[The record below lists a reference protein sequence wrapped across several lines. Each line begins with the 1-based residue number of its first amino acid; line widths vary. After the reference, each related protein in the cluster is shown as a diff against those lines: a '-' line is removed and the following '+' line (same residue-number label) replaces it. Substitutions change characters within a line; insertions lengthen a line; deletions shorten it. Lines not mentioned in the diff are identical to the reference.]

1 MRDRE
6 RLVESIG
13 QCCAKNL
20 NLTNLLEFEKL
31 ILADHILADG
41 WMRPPCKVGQTAYQI
56 ILLKDKMGFVV
67 ERKVVG
73 FHIGAFPDIRGHKR
87 SQYLIVHED
96 ATNTLTHIDIKHI
109 GKTVFWS
116 REEAEKA
123 LEGGEE

>member
-41 WMRPPCKVGQTAYQI
+41 WVRPPCKVGSKVYIVAEITQKI
-56 ILLKDKMGFVV
+56 IECTV
-67 ERKVVG
+67 
-73 FHIGAFPDIRGHKR
+73 IGYWMCEGACSVITDHGTIYGLSFD
-87 SQYLIVHED
+87 
-96 ATNTLTHIDIKHI
+96 
-109 GKTVFWS
+109 KTVFTD
-116 REEAEKA
+116 REDAEKA
-123 LEGGEE
+123 LKGGGQE